1 MNKPYMSSTE
11 VCRLK
16 GAIVGAG
23 YSIKTVAEK
32 LDMTRMTLSNKVNG
46 RTDFTRREM
55 EALARILGVTP
66 SELFFPKSCV

>member
-1 MNKPYMSSTE
+1 MGKPYMSDAE

-23 YSIKTVAEK
+23 YNIKTAAEK

-46 RTDFTRREM
+46 RTDFTRCEM
-55 EALARILGVTP
+55 EALAQLLDVEP
-66 SELFFPKSCV
+66 SELFFTR